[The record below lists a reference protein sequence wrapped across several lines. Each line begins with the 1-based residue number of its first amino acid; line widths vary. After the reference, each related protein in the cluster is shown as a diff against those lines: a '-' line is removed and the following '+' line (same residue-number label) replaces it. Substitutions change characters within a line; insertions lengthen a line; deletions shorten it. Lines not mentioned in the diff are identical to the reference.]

1 MSQDDGGVGGALE
14 GETEDS
20 TSLRI
25 QDVVHTQPLLS
36 PAAAAA
42 YYRSGCSEL
51 DERIL
56 GNCVTGGLSGGV
68 VGISSEGD
76 VGISVALQV
85 AVSHLRR
92 DTTATARLVTTLPM
106 EHAVR
111 LLKGVLK
118 GVFKSRPDTN
128 GKGKDKDAK
137 LSILGRVLISR
148 IYAHDDLQAVLGE
161 LEAGVPFRRLWS
173 ATSSGQEQ
181 DTQVRDATDGADG
194 ADASS
199 RPASPSIVI
208 LTEVDHHFKWMRLQG
223 QGGRVHELYGQL
235 MRRLRALAAA
245 PPPSGPGRSSS
256 SSRPLIFLLNSTL
269 VRVPGQKPE
278 AGFGVYDYETRDTVL
293 PASNQDATYQLAL
306 AALQQGRHIGRPG
319 AFRLCCDELAR
330 AQCTEPRY
338 RYLMNYYCRLHICL
352 TRLPPDLVDLWAGSE
367 GGSVHNASGESS
379 LWVGNVETDENEL
392 GYRMADR
399 FGVVHYLQGFV
410 QDASSA

>member
-1 MSQDDGGVGGALE
+1 MSQEDGGVGGASE
-14 GETEDS
+14 GQPEDGAPS
-20 TSLRI
+20 RTP
-25 QDVVHTQPLLS
+25 DAVHAQPLLL

-42 YYRSGCSEL
+42 CYTSGCSEL

-68 VGISSEGD
+68 VGISADGD

-85 AVSHLRR
+85 VVSHLRR

-118 GVFKSRPDTN
+118 GVFKSRP
-128 GKGKDKDAK
+128 GAHGRGKDKDAK
-137 LSILGRVLISR
+137 ASILGRVLISR

-161 LEAGVPFRRLWS
+161 LEAGIPFQRLWS

-181 DTQVRDATDGADG
+181 DTQVQDAADG

-199 RPASPSIVI
+199 LPASPSIVVF
-208 LTEVDHHFKWMRLQG
+208 TELDHHFKWMRLQG
-223 QGGRVHELYGQL
+223 QGGRVYELYGQL

-245 PPPSGPGRSSS
+245 PPSSVPGRS

-269 VRVPGQKPE
+269 TRVPGQKPE
-278 AGFGVYDYETRDTVL
+278 GGFGAYDYETRDTIPPPV
-293 PASNQDATYQLAL
+293 SNQDATYQLAL
-306 AALQQGRHIGRPG
+306 TALQQGRHIGRPG

-330 AQCTEPRY
+330 AQCIEPRY
-338 RYLMNYYCRLHICL
+338 RYLMNYYCSLHICL
-352 TRLPPDLVDLWAGSE
+352 ARLPPDLIDLWAGSE
-367 GGSVHNASGESS
+367 GGSVHSASGESS

-392 GYRMADR
+392 GYRMTDR

-410 QDASSA
+410 QDASLP